1 MNRKLV
7 KELAN
12 ELKRGRS
19 SLVSDGAKREIA
31 PETVEE
37 RGSEI
42 EESAQVD
49 RITQLTN
56 CLEERDH
63 KKLQAIEVALDLVAE
78 GQYGMCQVCGDE
90 IGAERLRVLPA
101 TTLCIGCA
109 TKREQESKNFQG
121 ENTSAGVPRVALDVS
136 DDS

>member
-1 MNRKLV
+1 MNRQLV

-12 ELKRGRS
+12 QLQRGRS

-31 PETVEE
+31 PETVDE

-78 GQYGMCQVCGDE
+78 GQYGMCQECGDD
-90 IGAERLRVLPA
+90 IGAARLRVLPA
-101 TTLCIGCA
+101 ATLCIDCA
-109 TKREQESKNFQG
+109 TKREQESKNFNG
-121 ENTSAGVPRVALDVS
+121 ENAGARVSAVNDDLP